1 MKQAVTGSRESSLR
15 DVHDALPRLK
25 FSLLAICV
33 DEDELEAVFQW
44 AATAVPVAQVVQI
57 LAAEPKWTLSDVTKI
72 PPELLALATDG
83 PEDVGRLL
91 EWVDLEEASG
101 GEYSSRFVSR
111 TCSAA
116 GARD

>member
-33 DEDELEAVFQW
+33 DEDELEAVFKW

-72 PPELLALATDG
+72 PPELLALADG
-83 PEDVGRLL
+83 PSDVGRLL